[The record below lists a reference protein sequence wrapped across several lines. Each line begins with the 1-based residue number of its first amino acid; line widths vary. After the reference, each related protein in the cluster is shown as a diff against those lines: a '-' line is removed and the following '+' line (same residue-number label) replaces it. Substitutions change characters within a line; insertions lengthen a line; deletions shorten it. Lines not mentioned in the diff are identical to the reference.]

1 MRLNWIRQ
9 TQSKLFIFGLIGSVY
24 LLQFY
29 GLWLIP
35 FMDVDFPRPW
45 NVYFVRSVQTSF
57 SIFFIWLVAPR
68 AFERFRFKFKPKTL
82 RLGLIFTFAAGF
94 PNIYY
99 FGVDFKD
106 AWDLFG
112 GIVFALAIGIDEEI
126 YDRGFTFGAL
136 ERFGMEFA
144 LIFSSTFFG
153 LAHFMNYLYGDES
166 LSYVI
171 GHVIDAA
178 AFGYVMAAL
187 MLMTG
192 NIYLPILVHTL
203 IDIPWVMMPAPE
215 RTEAVTG
222 STDWA
227 SVALYAIT
235 NILVARLMIA
245 HMRGDFNRIRTS
257 PRLSKVA
264 RSLGLIE

>member
-192 NIYLPILVHTL
+192 NIYLPILVHAL

-215 RTEAVTG
+215 RTESVTG

-227 SVALYAIT
+227 SVALFAIT

-245 HMRGDFNRIRTS
+245 QMRGDFNRIRTS

>member
-1 MRLNWIRQ
+1 MKLAWIRE
-9 TQSKLFIFGLIGSVY
+9 TRSKVFIFGLIGSVY

-29 GLWLIP
+29 GIWLLP

-45 NVYFVRSVQTSF
+45 NVYFVRSVQTAV
-57 SIFFIWLVAPR
+57 SIFFIWLVAPK
-68 AFERFRFKFKPKTL
+68 AFERFKFKFKPKSL
-82 RLGLIFTFAAGF
+82 PIGIAFTIIAGT

-99 FGVDFKD
+99 FGVDYKD
-106 AWDLFG
+106 LWDLFG
-112 GIVFALAIGIDEEI
+112 GIMFALAIGIDEEI

-166 LSYVI
+166 FSYVI

-187 MLMTG
+187 MLLTG
-192 NIYLPILVHTL
+192 NLYLPILVHAL

-222 STDWA
+222 STDWGNT
-227 SVALYAIT
+227 ALYAIT
-235 NILVARLMIA
+235 NILAARLMIA
-245 HMRGDFNRIRTS
+245 YMRGDFAKINWP
-257 PRLSKVA
+257 PRLQRAAKY
-264 RSLGLIE
+264 LGLIE